1 MKFYQKKY
9 PISDT
14 AEYVVDY
21 VYENVGC
28 GNFYFQLVRLSDNAI
43 LYANKDMNNI
53 IVYCWKAGIAYNKV
67 SFI

>member
-21 VYENVGC
+21 VYENVEGE
-28 GNFYFQLVRLSDNAI
+28 NSYFQLVRLSDNAI
-43 LYANKDMNNI
+43 LYANKDRNNI
-53 IVYCWKAGIAYNKV
+53 IIYCWKAGIACNKV